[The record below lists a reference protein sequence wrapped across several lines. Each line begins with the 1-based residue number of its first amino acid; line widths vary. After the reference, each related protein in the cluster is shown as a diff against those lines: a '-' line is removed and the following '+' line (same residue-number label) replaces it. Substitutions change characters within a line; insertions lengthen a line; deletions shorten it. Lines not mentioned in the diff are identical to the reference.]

1 MGVEQELN
9 KLRAVSEGCG
19 LAAFADLRTKLVL
32 RVSADGDWPQ
42 ERLDTLCAEAAQSF
56 RQADSDVLR
65 KAGLSNADAPARE
78 TVVLGVQD
86 IRVFVRSEEDP
97 NDMICCVCRSAD
109 DVPALAQAAHQ
120 ALRAI

>member
-9 KLRAVSEGCG
+9 KLRAVSNGCS

-32 RVSADGDWPQ
+32 RVSAESDWPQ
-42 ERLDTLCAEAAQSF
+42 ERLDALCSQAAQSF
-56 RQADSDVLR
+56 RQADSEVLR
-65 KAGLSNADAPARE
+65 KAGLARADGPTRE
-78 TVVLGVQD
+78 AVILSAQE
-86 IRVFVRSEEDP
+86 IRVFVRSEDDP
-97 NDMICCVCRSAD
+97 SDMICCVCRSAE